1 MIADDLLVL
10 MTTALLAPV
19 TEALLRTL
27 GRHSR
32 QDYLMQVLRSVGLD
46 ASALLRAAH
55 DRPYTVTWPEHGLN
69 LMLQCLDP
77 QAHEDARS
85 WGLHSIT
92 LDADRWQGAWL
103 KGLNPA
109 TVTPEELIHLLSPD
123 EAQALCTADMACLTV
138 PGIDGQTWSVV
149 ALFDARG
156 KKLKSLTFTRTGE
169 WIGASVL
176 PPWPAVEVA
185 SQNSL

>member
-1 MIADDLLVL
+1 MKV
-10 MTTALLAPV
+10 APFTPI

-27 GRHSR
+27 GRHSG
-32 QDYLMQVLRSVGLD
+32 QGYLLQVLRDAGLD
-46 ASALLRAAH
+46 DSTLLRAAH
-55 DRPYTVTWPEHGLN
+55 DRPYPVVWPALGLS
-69 LMLQCLDP
+69 LMVQCLDP
-77 QAHEDARS
+77 QASEDARS
-85 WGLHSIT
+85 WGLHSFT
-92 LDADRWQGAWL
+92 LDAEHWAGAWIM
-103 KGLNPA
+103 GLNPA
-109 TVTPEELIHLLSPD
+109 TVTPEAFVDLLSQD
-123 EAQALCTADMACLTV
+123 KTQTLCTDDMGCLTV

-149 ALFDARG
+149 ALFDARS